1 MRLFQNTNIQF
12 VKYRYVFYVISLI
25 LIIAGLVGLF
35 TKGLNWS
42 IDFTSGITTQINL
55 KPLSTEQRSLLQS
68 QLESTMPISQEAA
81 TDDTIE
87 VVDTALVVT
96 ANIPIGEL
104 EPVRIDQFRSV
115 LRTNGFPDAEIQ
127 YVDNPEDATFM
138 VKVKQPETDSQSG
151 MDARARIVKILQE
164 NYGPYIAGRNI
175 SDDVIR
181 DFFVVGPKVGGEM
194 RADALT
200 AFIIAMLLIIIYIW
214 IRFEFTF
221 GLMAVVAVFHDVI
234 CIVGIFAL
242 TGKEISIQIVAA
254 LLTIV
259 GYSINDTI
267 VIFDRI
273 REDLRLNRKEPYEV
287 VFNTS
292 VNRTLSRTTVTSL
305 TTLFTALA
313 LLFFGGSVIHDFA
326 FAITLGVL
334 IGSYSSIFIA
344 SNLVVETFHFTH
356 KEKKS
361 IQKLTKKK

>member
-12 VKYRYVFYVISLI
+12 VKYRYVFYLISLI
-25 LIIAGLVGLF
+25 VIIAGLAGIF
-35 TKGLNWS
+35 IRGFNWS

-55 KPLSTEQRSLLQS
+55 KPLNAEQRAARQRQLENVATVTPEIVGDDSTEMT
-68 QLESTMPISQEAA
+68 EPA
-81 TDDTIE
+81 TPLA
-87 VVDTALVVT
+87 VD
-96 ANIPIGEL
+96 IPTGAL
-104 EPVRIDQFRSV
+104 EPVRIDQLRSI

-127 YVDNPEDATFM
+127 YVDDPADATFM
-138 VKVKQPETDSQSG
+138 IKTKQTETDTVGG
-151 MDARARIVKILQE
+151 MDDRQKLVNVLKE
-164 NYGPYIAGRNI
+164 NFAPYIAGRSI

-194 RADALT
+194 RADAIY
-200 AFIIAMLLIIIYIW
+200 AVFIALLLIIIYIW

-221 GLMAVVAVFHDVI
+221 GLMAVMAVFHDVI

-273 REDLRLNRKEPYEV
+273 REDLKLNRKEPYEK

-292 VNRTLSRTTVTSL
+292 LNRTLGRTSITGG
-305 TTLFTALA
+305 TTLMTALA
-313 LLFFGGSVIHDFA
+313 LLFFGGPVINDFA

-334 IGSYSSIFIA
+334 FGSYSSIFIA
-344 SNLVVETFHFTH
+344 SNLVVETFHLTH